1 MEEPRKKGTGKKIF
15 LAVLLLVVIGAM
27 TALPFLLKERQQD
40 TGKASILS
48 AQAAEGTIRK
58 TVSGAGTLT
67 EQDAVEVTVPSGVK
81 VTGYLVK
88 NGDIVLPGDPV
99 AAVDRASVMETIS
112 TVKSSMDEVEMDV
125 LSAQVGA
132 VSFPVKS
139 AAMGRVK
146 AIYAWEGDDVQT
158 VLLHHGC

>member
-81 VTGYLVK
+81 VTEYLVK

-99 AAVDRASVMETIS
+99 AAVDRASVM
-112 TVKSSMDEVEMDV
+112 
-125 LSAQVGA
+125 
-132 VSFPVKS
+132 
-139 AAMGRVK
+139 
-146 AIYAWEGDDVQT
+146 
-158 VLLHHGC
+158 